1 MFSFF
6 VTAWMSV
13 RIFRPRGNINDKIIP
28 VIIITPTL
36 LTNARTGTTDHEHK
50 IGGGSIEDCSN
61 IMRTKKRLNH
71 VPSRESF
78 VRCAEDDVL
87 CLYQLDWP
95 PMFAKTMVTSGT
107 QGSDD
112 TLWLQISWAGR
123 KTEMKIAANR
133 NTLGSTHSFR
143 TTRLARAAAQKNI
156 RQRVMWNF
164 VVLQLHCISVI
175 LHFPRLDLALKS
187 CLWSERRDGGRAWRC
202 FSIQWLHF
210 NGVLT
215 KRQSWPNKDSYQ
227 HY

>member
-1 MFSFF
+1 
-6 VTAWMSV
+6 MS
-13 RIFRPRGNINDKIIP
+13 
-28 VIIITPTL
+28 L
-36 LTNARTGTTDHEHK
+36 HEK
-50 IGGGSIEDCSN
+50 VLCE
-61 IMRTKKRLNH
+61 
-71 VPSRESF
+71 
-78 VRCAEDDVL
+78 RCEDDVL

-112 TLWLQISWAGR
+112 TLWLQISWAAR
-123 KTEMKIAANR
+123 KTEMKIAAN
-133 NTLGSTHSFR
+133 SEE
-143 TTRLARAAAQKNI
+143 TRSGPSIPSEQPVLPALLHRRI

-187 CLWSERRDGGRAWRC
+187 CLWSEGRDGGRAWRC